1 MRSYKRMKKIVSLI
15 LVLILAFVASIMYL
29 KLVYPLAYEDLI
41 QKYSREYG
49 IDPYLIAAIINVES
63 RYDKNALSSKE
74 ARGLMQISPITGEWA
89 AKELSIADFDLEK
102 LYDPDI
108 NIRIGSWYL
117 KVLEEEFNG
126 SLQLILAAYNGGSG
140 NVSNWLKN
148 EEYSQDG
155 LVLTKIPFKET
166 EEYIKKVEKN
176 IKIYNI
182 LYKNSFNHEITH
194 SSSNFIA
201 LIHNIRKIMKSL
213 IINM

>member
-63 RYDKNALSSKE
+63 RYDKNALSNKG

>member
-1 MRSYKRMKKIVSLI
+1 MKKIVSLI

>member
-41 QKYSREYG
+41 QKFSREYG

>member
-1 MRSYKRMKKIVSLI
+1 MKKIVSLI

-102 LYDPDI
+102 LYDPDV

>member
-194 SSSNFIA
+194 SRSNFIA